1 MKVSDF
7 LIRLISARDPNCPT
21 EDNVLAYAENRLSP
35 RRRLQI
41 ERHVVDCH
49 DCVEV
54 LALLGREV
62 DSVPAPLAAEA
73 VTEQT
78 NRVLAYI
85 QTDERNR
92 NRPAQK
98 VQTPGGFYVSYPRL
112 AAVGLVICAMLGG
125 VVLVMLRS
133 ASPVDDAMAALK
145 LGLKETRYTEARIS
159 GGLDYSRYAGPNRG
173 GDSKNDDLH
182 LDRAENKIKAAAQ
195 APDDDEARLVL
206 ARICLARGDLESA
219 KRALAILEQLT
230 NSEIVTSPALNDI
243 GVAHLRLNNYPAAI
257 TYFSKALE
265 KSPAYNEALFNRA
278 LAYQRDGRFED
289 ARRDWQVF
297 IEKASDENWKNEAKE
312 HLNRLNDL
320 IK

>member
-1 MKVSDF
+1 MRIRDL

-35 RRRLQI
+35 SRRSQI
-41 ERHVVDCH
+41 ERHVAECH

-54 LALLGREV
+54 LAFLGREV
-62 DSVPAPLAAEA
+62 DGAAAAPLAADA

-78 NRVLAYI
+78 NRVLSYI

-98 VQTPGGFYVSYPRL
+98 AQTPAGFYVSYPRL
-112 AAVGLVICAMLGG
+112 AAVGLVFCALLVGAVM
-125 VVLVMLRS
+125 VMLRGQ
-133 ASPVDDAMAALK
+133 SPVDDAMAALK

-159 GGLDYSRYAGPNRG
+159 GGFDYSPYAGPNRG
-173 GDSKNDDLH
+173 GDSRNDDLH
-182 LDRAENKIKAAAQ
+182 LDRAETKIKAAAQ
-195 APDDDEARLVL
+195 SPDAVEARLVL
-206 ARICLARGDLESA
+206 ARVCLARGDLESA

-230 NSEIVTSPALNDI
+230 TSGVDDSSAFNDT
-243 GVAHLRLNNYPAAI
+243 GVAHLRLNNYPGAI

-265 KSPAYNEALFNRA
+265 KSLAYNEALFNRA
-278 LAYQRDGRFED
+278 LAYQMDGRLED

-312 HLNRLNDL
+312 HLNRLNNVQ
-320 IK
+320 